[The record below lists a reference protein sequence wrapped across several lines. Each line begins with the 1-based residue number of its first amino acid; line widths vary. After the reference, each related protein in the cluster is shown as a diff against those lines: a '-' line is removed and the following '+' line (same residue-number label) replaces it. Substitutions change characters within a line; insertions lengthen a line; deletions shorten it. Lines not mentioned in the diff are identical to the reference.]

1 MALIPMKNESIQK
14 KQETHEKASDLFVNV
29 VVLLD
34 LCTLVKTSLQVG
46 EWGAQRSAKIILVT
60 CSNCA
65 GLTFKQAWQRE
76 IIQSQ

>member
-1 MALIPMKNESIQK
+1 MAQIPMKNESIQK

-46 EWGAQRSAKIILVT
+46 E
-60 CSNCA
+60 
-65 GLTFKQAWQRE
+65 
-76 IIQSQ
+76 